1 MWKKWWLLF
10 TVIWTVVALLQAGT
24 ILALSEEPE
33 KALQPALLGIAVPA
47 LLYLLGWLWQKIR
60 GRNK

>member
-10 TVIWTVVALLQAGT
+10 AVIWGVVAALQVGT

-33 KALQPALLGIAVPA
+33 KALQPALLGLAVPGV
-47 LLYLLGWLWQKIR
+47 LYLLGMVWELFRK
-60 GRNK
+60 K